1 MLFNFFRVKS
11 LPMLL
16 LMACW
21 AMSCPSLQA
30 ANPTSQFKGTYQG
43 TFTIK
48 LRSGAAQ
55 VWTLVYKLDS
65 TGKMTSGKA
74 SSGSTAIMLYG
85 NMQAPAGMISMCSSQ
100 SQSGLKSFIFSVG
113 GQANWGLNQPSAL
126 LWNIQNSQAPAL
138 PPTQQGPIAIKKIAN
153 S

>member
-16 LMACW
+16 LMVFL

-30 ANPTSQFKGTYQG
+30 ASQTSQYKGTYQG
-43 TFTIK
+43 TFTIIQRNG
-48 LRSGAAQ
+48 LPQ
-55 VWTLVYKLDS
+55 VWTLVYKMDS
-65 TGKMTSGKA
+65 KGNMTSGKA
-74 SSGSTAIMLYG
+74 SFGSSAIMLYG
-85 NMQAPAGMISMCSSQ
+85 NMKTEGMISMCSSQ

-113 GQANWGLNQPSAL
+113 GQASWGLGQTSAL
-126 LWNIQNSQAPAL
+126 LWNIVNTQGRPL
-138 PPTQQGPIAIKKIAN
+138 PLSQQGPITVKKISN